1 MTKIKAKNLKIA
13 GTKLN
18 IPVDGIIDIDANGIA
33 SVSEK
38 AARVLVN
45 GTNDWEYFD
54 DSEEETADAGKD
66 LISNL
71 KKMTIEQLI
80 ELAKEAGYPEEEYT
94 KFANAKKNAAKLMAA
109 YLTKKYNE
117 ASVKA
122 AEDELKADEDDSEE
136 ETADAGKESEEV
148 K

>member
-45 GTNDWEYFD
+45 G
-54 DSEEETADAGKD
+54 
-66 LISNL
+66 IS
-71 KKMTIEQLI
+71 
-80 ELAKEAGYPEEEYT
+80 
-94 KFANAKKNAAKLMAA
+94 
-109 YLTKKYNE
+109 
-117 ASVKA
+117 
-122 AEDELKADEDDSEE
+122 
-136 ETADAGKESEEV
+136 
-148 K
+148 